1 MGLLPRLIRK
11 ILFRQLR
18 KLTMWS
24 MKLNCMNMN
33 IFLVNLRNNP
43 SLRPVVVYTV
53 RLNVKETT
61 ETSYMRTPPVHLQ
74 EPHDLRLVVE
84 GEQLGGDGGRGGT
97 AHGDAHHGDLLRV
110 LNEVWCKF
118 QYY

>member
-1 MGLLPRLIRK
+1 MGVRARYLGLLPRLIRK

-43 SLRPVVVYTV
+43 SLWPVAVYAV

-61 ETSYMRTPPVHLQ
+61 EKLTSYMRTPPPFTYKSH
-74 EPHDLRLVVE
+74 
-84 GEQLGGDGGRGGT
+84 T
-97 AHGDAHHGDLLRV
+97 ISAS
-110 LNEVWCKF
+110 
-118 QYY
+118 

>member
-1 MGLLPRLIRK
+1 MLMRK
-11 ILFRQLR
+11 IFSDSQGRGA
-18 KLTMWS
+18 
-24 MKLNCMNMN
+24 LNCMN
-33 IFLVNLRNNP
+33 IFLVNPN
-43 SLRPVVVYTV
+43 
-53 RLNVKETT
+53 
-61 ETSYMRTPPVHLQ
+61 ETSYMRNPPVHLQ

-84 GEQLGGDGGRGGT
+84 GEQLGGDGGRGGRGGT